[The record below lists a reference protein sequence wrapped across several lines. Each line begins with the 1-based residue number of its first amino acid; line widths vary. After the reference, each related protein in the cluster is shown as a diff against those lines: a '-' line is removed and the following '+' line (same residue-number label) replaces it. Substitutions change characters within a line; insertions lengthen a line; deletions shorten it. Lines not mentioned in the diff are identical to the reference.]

1 MAAVAAKRLLGLE
14 LEGGWK
20 VISSVK
26 KTGSQTGSYFSQGYL
41 VENDRGE
48 QAFLKA
54 MDFSEAL
61 KAEDFTRA
69 VESLARQFNFER
81 DLLEFC
87 KTKRM
92 RNVVRS
98 IGGGVVDVGA
108 SGPMDRVQYFIFEP
122 AEGDIRRVIDSLSYI
137 TVAWALR
144 VLHEVSIGLRQLHLA
159 MIAHQDLKPS
169 NILSFE
175 GSSIKLGDLGSASMK
190 SNQCPRDS
198 LEIPGQLSYAPPEQL
213 YAEFHPD
220 WMARRVGSDMYQLGG
235 ICVFLVSGV
244 SVNSL
249 LSDRLRSEHHW
260 DRWEGSYRDV
270 LPHVQ
275 YAFSQVLAEI
285 APLMEEGG
293 VPGLVQIVKELCEP
307 DIDARGDQ
315 RRIKRGAVQYSIE
328 PFVSKFG
335 ALRRAAEAALA
346 RSLR

>member
-1 MAAVAAKRLLGLE
+1 MSDVAAKRLVGQE

-20 VISSVK
+20 VISSVE

-41 VENDRGE
+41 VENGRGE
-48 QAFLKA
+48 RAFLKA

-61 KAEDFTRA
+61 KAADFTRA

-98 IGGGVVDVGA
+98 IGGGMVDVG
-108 SGPMDRVQYFIFEP
+108 SGGPMDRVQYFIFEP
-122 AEGDIRRVIDSLSYI
+122 ADGDIRRVIDSFSCV

-144 VLHEVSIGLRQLHLA
+144 VLHEVSVGLRQLHLA

-169 NILSFE
+169 NILSFGE
-175 GSSIKLGDLGSASMK
+175 SSIKLGDLGSASMR

-198 LEIPGQLSYAPPEQL
+198 LMIPGQISYAPPEQL
-213 YAEFHPD
+213 YGEFHPD
-220 WMARRVGSDMYQLGG
+220 WVARRVGSDMYQLGG
-235 ICVFLVSGV
+235 VCVFLVTGV
-244 SVNSL
+244 SINSL
-249 LSDRLRSEHHW
+249 VADRLRPEQHW
-260 DRWEGSYRDV
+260 DKWAGSYRDV

-275 YAFSQVLAEI
+275 YAFSQVLDEI
-285 APLMEEGG
+285 SPLMENGK
-293 VPGLVQIVKELCEP
+293 VPGLLEIVKELCEP

-315 RRIKRGAVQYSIE
+315 RRIKRGAAQYSIE